1 MKMKDKIMRVLL
13 QQERELFKFCY
24 EEKIS
29 QEELDGEEESNEEVA
44 YVRGRLIELRIIR
57 RRLEAIF
64 NEKSSKQNGK

>member
-1 MKMKDKIMRVLL
+1 MKIKDKIMQVLW

-29 QEELDGEEESNEEVA
+29 QEELDGEEDSTEEVA

-57 RRLEAIF
+57 RRLERIF